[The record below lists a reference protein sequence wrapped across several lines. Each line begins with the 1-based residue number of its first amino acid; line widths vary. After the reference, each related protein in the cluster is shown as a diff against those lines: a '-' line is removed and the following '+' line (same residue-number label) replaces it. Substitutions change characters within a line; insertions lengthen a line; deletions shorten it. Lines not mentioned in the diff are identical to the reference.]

1 MRLTP
6 SVSHGA
12 TSLVGRSSLLST
24 LSFSPPNSNSYVHL
38 LFESSH
44 MILPLFITGL
54 DASSPSFMAGMDA
67 STPLFIIGTLAS
79 SPLFLVSLKV
89 AIYEISTIFPLM
101 TTRSRSNSSFLDPTA
116 TSTFNRALLP
126 AETEELKSR
135 LLISVVYIIIIGIS
149 WIRSPCRIWSDSAIR
164 SELRSL
170 VSQLAFRIIAV
181 SCSEAELWYHWYI
194 SCQKRRQ
201 NSPIFNSYHHLDLQ
215 LKRSQGEH
223 AIWGWKLGIL
233 FGIMANFERAL
244 ALLQGSSRRN
254 NSQNS
259 SLKRKRKS
267 LAPFILTLQ
276 NGFSSDGSLHELT
289 CKPDPH
295 FKPS

>member
-1 MRLTP
+1 MELPRRQP
-6 SVSHGA
+6 SVSHSA

-79 SPLFLVSLKV
+79 SPLFLISLKV

-135 LLISVVYIIIIGIS
+135 LLISVVNVIIIGIS
-149 WIRSPCRIWSDSAIR
+149 WIRSPCRI
-164 SELRSL
+164 
-170 VSQLAFRIIAV
+170 
-181 SCSEAELWYHWYI
+181 
-194 SCQKRRQ
+194 
-201 NSPIFNSYHHLDLQ
+201 
-215 LKRSQGEH
+215 
-223 AIWGWKLGIL
+223 
-233 FGIMANFERAL
+233 
-244 ALLQGSSRRN
+244 
-254 NSQNS
+254 
-259 SLKRKRKS
+259 
-267 LAPFILTLQ
+267 
-276 NGFSSDGSLHELT
+276 
-289 CKPDPH
+289 
-295 FKPS
+295 